1 MPEFWKTWNKKFC
14 KNLSSHTTV
23 DGHSNG
29 SEIAVVF
36 ADKFRSV
43 YYDSA
48 SNSQAMQEYVDEF
61 QNVVGNKGYEFE
73 YCMAHIDV
81 ATVDE
86 CIRGIKR
93 GKASGPD
100 NISAEHLQY
109 AHPSLVI
116 HIRML
121 IQLIVKHMYL
131 KALALVWLYL

>member
-36 ADKFRSV
+36 SDKFRSV

-73 YCMAHIDV
+73 YCIEHIDV
-81 ATVDE
+81 AILLMNVSVALREARLVVLTTLVQ
-86 CIRGIKR
+86 
-93 GKASGPD
+93 
-100 NISAEHLQY
+100 NICN
-109 AHPSLVI
+109 
-116 HIRML
+116 ML
-121 IQLIVKHMYL
+121 IIPL
-131 KALALVWLYL
+131 